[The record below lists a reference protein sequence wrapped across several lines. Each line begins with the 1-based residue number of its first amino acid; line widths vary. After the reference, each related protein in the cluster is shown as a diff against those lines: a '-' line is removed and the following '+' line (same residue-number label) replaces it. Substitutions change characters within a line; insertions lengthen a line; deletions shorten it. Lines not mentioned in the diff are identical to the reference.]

1 MLPSSTLRRKPGP
14 TDRPADE
21 RAAEQPAGPTRVEG
35 QRVAASQNT
44 PSSER
49 GSESPR
55 SRESHFNKAVP
66 PRALREAYL
75 LTLPHGED
83 EDGVGGA
90 DRGSLAHVVPQG
102 AI

>member
-1 MLPSSTLRRKPGP
+1 MAVSASSYSCERLALADGCMRTSNEHLSVTL
-14 TDRPADE
+14 
-21 RAAEQPAGPTRVEG
+21 
-35 QRVAASQNT
+35 ASVFIT
-44 PSSER
+44 TCTILVFCVCC
-49 GSESPR
+49 
-55 SRESHFNKAVP
+55 ESHFYKAP
-66 PRALREAYL
+66 LLREAYL

>member
-1 MLPSSTLRRKPGP
+1 MHRRFSRKASEHSIRIREGYRYGSPSLRFSGCI
-14 TDRPADE
+14 
-21 RAAEQPAGPTRVEG
+21 VEY
-35 QRVAASQNT
+35 V
-44 PSSER
+44 
-49 GSESPR
+49 

-66 PRALREAYL
+66 PLREAYL
-75 LTLPHGED
+75 LTLPRGED